1 MGVVVGCR
9 KRKASSKE
17 AEVVTEFP
25 RQLLTDTAAAQP
37 TGQSSPA
44 QQSQAEIEAA
54 EVDVAQA
61 VPADDL
67 EKCLDEVHKELDAEW
82 AKIAAALEL
91 PNAGRVSFT
100 ELLLSDRFDVTDPCW
115 RPGAVLLSLSSLV
128 HLDLG
133 EQMSEAWPATSC
145 LRGVL
150 SKFNHAFQCQ
160 QAMICCYLLCRTGP

>member
-17 AEVVTEFP
+17 AEFP
-25 RQLLTDTAAAQP
+25 QQLLTDTATAQP

-44 QQSQAEIEAA
+44 QIEAVEA
-54 EVDVAQA
+54 DVAQA

-82 AKIAAALEL
+82 AKNAAALEL

-115 RPGAVLLSLSSLV
+115 QPGWVAVRSSAPQPLESGA
-128 HLDLG
+128 LG
-133 EQMSEAWPATSC
+133 SGRADVRGMASDFMSQ
-145 LRGVL
+145 RG
-150 SKFNHAFQCQ
+150 S
-160 QAMICCYLLCRTGP
+160 